1 MFWERFWERSVD
13 MQQKQV
19 SYLHMFNV
27 FFKIGLFTI
36 GGGLAMIPLIRDEF
50 VERQGWID
58 DKDITDVL
66 AIAQS
71 LPGVIAVNSATF
83 LGYRLAGIMGALVCT
98 IGVVLPSF
106 LIIFAI
112 AMLFASSGLDSNT
125 YILKFFAGVNAA
137 ITVLLVVATKKMFA
151 SSVSNKLGCFFRQQQ
166 TWVGYT
172 FNFRCRNL
180 RFGLWHC
187 LHRYRGSAVRH
198 CRLPPFGK
206 EC

>member
-1 MFWERFWERSVD
+1 
-13 MQQKQV
+13 
-19 SYLHMFNV
+19 MFNV

-58 DKDITDVL
+58 NKDITDVL

-137 ITVLLVVATKKMFA
+137 ITVLLVVATKNVA
-151 SSVSNKLGCFFRQQQ
+151 SSVSNKLG
-166 TWVGYT
+166 WAILLISVAEIYVLG
-172 FNFRCRNL
+172 
-180 RFGLWHC
+180 FGIASTVIAAALYAIAA
-187 LHRYRGSAVRH
+187 YRLLGRRA
-198 CRLPPFGK
+198 
-206 EC
+206 E

>member
-1 MFWERFWERSVD
+1 MFWERSVD

-112 AMLFASSGLDSNT
+112 AMLFASSGLDNNT

-151 SSVSNKLGCFFRQQQ
+151 SSVSNKLG
-166 TWVGYT
+166 WAILLISVAEIYVLG
-172 FNFRCRNL
+172 
-180 RFGLWHC
+180 FGIASTVIAAALYAIAA
-187 LHRYRGSAVRH
+187 YRLLGRRA
-198 CRLPPFGK
+198 
-206 EC
+206 E

>member
-1 MFWERFWERSVD
+1 

-125 YILKFFAGVNAA
+125 YILKFFA
-137 ITVLLVVATKKMFA
+137 
-151 SSVSNKLGCFFRQQQ
+151 SSVSNKLGWAILLISVAEIYVLGFGIASTVIAAALYAIAAYRL
-166 TWVGYT
+166 
-172 FNFRCRNL
+172 L
-180 RFGLWHC
+180 R
-187 LHRYRGSAVRH
+187 RRA
-198 CRLPPFGK
+198 
-206 EC
+206 E

>member
-1 MFWERFWERSVD
+1 
-13 MQQKQV
+13 MQEKQV
-19 SYLHMFNV
+19 SFLHMFNV

-83 LGYRLAGIMGALVCT
+83 LGYRLAGIAGALVCT
-98 IGVVLPSF
+98 LGVILPSF
-106 LIIFAI
+106 IIIFAI
-112 AMLFASSGLDSNT
+112 AMLFANSGLDSNA

-151 SSVSNKLGCFFRQQQ
+151 SSVSNRLG
-166 TWVGYT
+166 WVILAASVAEIYVLG
-172 FNFRCRNL
+172 
-180 RFGLWHC
+180 FGIASTVIAAAL
-187 LHRYRGSAVRH
+187 YAIAA
-198 CRLPPFGK
+198 CRLLGRAENRLLGRAEK
-206 EC
+206 

>member
-1 MFWERFWERSVD
+1 MFWERSVD

-71 LPGVIAVNSATF
+71 LPGVIAVNSA
-83 LGYRLAGIMGALVCT
+83 
-98 IGVVLPSF
+98 
-106 LIIFAI
+106 
-112 AMLFASSGLDSNT
+112 LF
-125 YILKFFAGVNAA
+125 
-137 ITVLLVVATKKMFA
+137 
-151 SSVSNKLGCFFRQQQ
+151 
-166 TWVGYT
+166 
-172 FNFRCRNL
+172 
-180 RFGLWHC
+180 
-187 LHRYRGSAVRH
+187 
-198 CRLPPFGK
+198 
-206 EC
+206 

>member
-1 MFWERFWERSVD
+1 

-151 SSVSNKLGCFFRQQQ
+151 SSVSNKLG
-166 TWVGYT
+166 WAILLISVAEIYVLG
-172 FNFRCRNL
+172 
-180 RFGLWHC
+180 FGIASTVIAAALYAIAS
-187 LHRYRGSAVRH
+187 YRLLGRRA
-198 CRLPPFGK
+198 
-206 EC
+206 E

>member
-1 MFWERFWERSVD
+1 
-13 MQQKQV
+13 MQEKQV

-50 VERQGWID
+50 VEHQGWID

-106 LIIFAI
+106 LIILAI
-112 AMLFASSGLDSNT
+112 AMLFTTSGLDTNT
-125 YILKFFAGVNAA
+125 YILNFFAGVNAA
-137 ITVLLVVATKKMFA
+137 ITVLLVAATKKMFS
-151 SSVSNKLGCFFRQQQ
+151 SSVSNKLGWTILIVSIAEIYVLGFGIAS
-166 TWVGYT
+166 TVIAAALYAIAAY
-172 FNFRCRNL
+172 
-180 RFGLWHC
+180 RFLG
-187 LHRYRGSAVRH
+187 RRAD
-198 CRLPPFGK
+198 
-206 EC
+206 

>member
-1 MFWERFWERSVD
+1 MFWERSVD

-83 LGYRLAGIMGALVCT
+83 LGYRLAGIAGALVCT
-98 IGVVLPSF
+98 LGVILP
-106 LIIFAI
+106 
-112 AMLFASSGLDSNT
+112 
-125 YILKFFAGVNAA
+125 
-137 ITVLLVVATKKMFA
+137 
-151 SSVSNKLGCFFRQQQ
+151 
-166 TWVGYT
+166 
-172 FNFRCRNL
+172 
-180 RFGLWHC
+180 
-187 LHRYRGSAVRH
+187 
-198 CRLPPFGK
+198 
-206 EC
+206 

>member
-1 MFWERFWERSVD
+1 
-13 MQQKQV
+13 
-19 SYLHMFNV
+19 MFNV

-98 IGVVLPSF
+98 IGVLVCTIGVVLPSF

-151 SSVSNKLGCFFRQQQ
+151 SSVSNKLG
-166 TWVGYT
+166 WAILLISVAEIYVLG
-172 FNFRCRNL
+172 
-180 RFGLWHC
+180 FGIASTVIAAALYAIAA
-187 LHRYRGSAVRH
+187 YRLLGRRA
-198 CRLPPFGK
+198 
-206 EC
+206 E

>member
-1 MFWERFWERSVD
+1 MFWERSVD

-151 SSVSNKLGCFFRQQQ
+151 SSVSNKLG
-166 TWVGYT
+166 WGVGYT
-172 FNFRCRNL
+172 FNFRCGNL
-180 RFGLWHC
+180 RFGLRHC
-187 LHRYRGSAVRH
+187 LHRYRGGAVRH

>member
-1 MFWERFWERSVD
+1 MKD
-13 MQQKQV
+13 KQV
-19 SYLHMFNV
+19 SFLHMFKV

-83 LGYRLAGIMGALVCT
+83 LGYRLAGVAGALVCT
-98 IGVVLPSF
+98 VGVVLPSF

-112 AMLFASSGLDSNT
+112 AMLFASSGLDSNV
-125 YILKFFAGVNAA
+125 YLLKFFAGVNAA

-151 SSVSNKLGCFFRQQQ
+151 SSVSNKLG
-166 TWVGYT
+166 WVILAASVAEIYVLGFGIASTVIAAALYAIAT
-172 FNFRCRNL
+172 Y
-180 RFGLWHC
+180 RFLG
-187 LHRYRGSAVRH
+187 RAE
-198 CRLPPFGK
+198 K
-206 EC
+206 

>member
-1 MFWERFWERSVD
+1 
-13 MQQKQV
+13 
-19 SYLHMFNV
+19 MFNV

-112 AMLFASSGLDSNT
+112 TMLFASSGLDSNT

-137 ITVLLVVATKKMFA
+137 ITVLLIVATKKMFA
-151 SSVSNKLGCFFRQQQ
+151 SSVSNKLG
-166 TWVGYT
+166 WAILALSIAEIYVLG
-172 FNFRCRNL
+172 
-180 RFGLWHC
+180 FGIASTVIAAALYAIAA
-187 LHRYRGSAVRH
+187 YRLLGRRA
-198 CRLPPFGK
+198 
-206 EC
+206 E

>member
-1 MFWERFWERSVD
+1 

-151 SSVSNKLGCFFRQQQ
+151 SSVSNKLG
-166 TWVGYT
+166 WAILLISVAEIYV
-172 FNFRCRNL
+172 
-180 RFGLWHC
+180 WA
-187 LHRYRGSAVRH
+187 SA
-198 CRLPPFGK
+198 LPPPLSRRRCTPLPLTAFWEGVLNDGHLLGFVF
-206 EC
+206 CVL

>member
-1 MFWERFWERSVD
+1 

-19 SYLHMFNV
+19 SFLHMFNV

-83 LGYRLAGIMGALVCT
+83 LGYRLAGIAGALVCT
-98 IGVVLPSF
+98 LGVILPSF
-106 LIIFAI
+106 IIIFAI
-112 AMLFASSGLDSNT
+112 AMLFASSGLDNNA

-151 SSVSNKLGCFFRQQQ
+151 SSVSNRVRILRQQQ
-166 TWVGYT
+166 AGLGYPRR
-172 FNFRCRNL
+172 FRCGNL
-180 RFGLWHC
+180 HFGLRHRV
-187 LHRYRGSAVRH
+187 HRYRGGAVRH
-198 CRLPPFGK
+198 CRIPFAG
-206 EC
+206 EG

>member
-1 MFWERFWERSVD
+1 
-13 MQQKQV
+13 
-19 SYLHMFNV
+19 MFNV

-106 LIIFAI
+106 LII
-112 AMLFASSGLDSNT
+112 LPLP
-125 YILKFFAGVNAA
+125 
-137 ITVLLVVATKKMFA
+137 
-151 SSVSNKLGCFFRQQQ
+151 C
-166 TWVGYT
+166 
-172 FNFRCRNL
+172 C
-180 RFGLWHC
+180 
-187 LHRYRGSAVRH
+187 
-198 CRLPPFGK
+198 LPPADWTATLIF
-206 EC
+206 

>member
-1 MFWERFWERSVD
+1 MQEERSVT
-13 MQQKQV
+13 MQEKQV
-19 SYLHMFNV
+19 SFLHMFNV

-83 LGYRLAGIMGALVCT
+83 LGYRLAGIAGALVCT
-98 IGVVLPSF
+98 LGVILPSF
-106 LIIFAI
+106 IIIFAI
-112 AMLFASSGLDSNT
+112 AMLFANSGLDSNT

-151 SSVSNKLGCFFRQQQ
+151 SSVSNRLG
-166 TWVGYT
+166 WVILAASVAEIYVLG
-172 FNFRCRNL
+172 
-180 RFGLWHC
+180 FGIASTVIAAALYAIAA
-187 LHRYRGSAVRH
+187 YRLLGRAE
-198 CRLPPFGK
+198 K
-206 EC
+206 

>member
-1 MFWERFWERSVD
+1 

-19 SYLHMFNV
+19 SFLHMFNV

-83 LGYRLAGIMGALVCT
+83 LGYRLAGIAGALVCT
-98 IGVVLPSF
+98 LGVILPSF
-106 LIIFAI
+106 IIIFAI
-112 AMLFASSGLDSNT
+112 AMLFANSGLDNNA

-137 ITVLLVVATKKMFA
+137 ITVLLVVATKKCSRPPSATGWAGLSSPLPLQKFTFWA
-151 SSVSNKLGCFFRQQQ
+151 SASRPPLSRRRCTPLPHTVYWGGLKNDLLGFI
-166 TWVGYT
+166 
-172 FNFRCRNL
+172 L
-180 RFGLWHC
+180 RL
-187 LHRYRGSAVRH
+187 L
-198 CRLPPFGK
+198 
-206 EC
+206 